1 MLFKIGEGRILRP
14 MRKLFFLLLL
24 ASSSAVAQPP
34 AWYPGMPWNPL
45 EPYVVIGQDEPGY
58 RNWYLASPSHA
69 TQVKALNDYLATY
82 GVNGVVPTWQ
92 LLRTASDWYKCGA
105 PAFEVPPP
113 EDWPN
118 VVQALRYVRDK
129 VIPVLGPVEPVSVY
143 RNPMLNQ
150 CAGGARESA
159 HRFMQAVDMVPL
171 RPITRDAM
179 IRTLCAVHARSG
191 QGYGVGLGF
200 YVGLRFHVDSRK
212 FRTWGTN
219 DEGTIACARSFEL
232 AHSSDPDAASAQPA
246 TNPLISQS
254 PSTQPPNN

>member
-1 MLFKIGEGRILRP
+1 MRRIIA
-14 MRKLFFLLLL
+14 LLIMF
-24 ASSSAVAQPP
+24 ATSAAAAAQPP
-34 AWYPGMPWNPL
+34 VWTPGMPWEPL
-45 EPYVVIGQDEPGY
+45 APYVVIGQDEPGY
-58 RNWYLASPSHA
+58 RNWYLASPAHA
-69 TQVKALNDYLATY
+69 SEVKGFNSYLTTY
-82 GVNGVVPTWQ
+82 GVAGVFPTWQ

-118 VVQALRYVRDK
+118 LVQTLRYIRDQ

-143 RNPMLNQ
+143 RNPSLNQ

-179 IRTLCAVHARSG
+179 IRTLCAVHARTG
-191 QGYGVGLGF
+191 EGYGVGLGF

-219 DEGTIACARSFEL
+219 DEGAIACARSFEL
-232 AHSSDPDAASAQPA
+232 AHSIDPDAAAASPAATLPVSNAQPPK
-246 TNPLISQS
+246 N
-254 PSTQPPNN
+254 